1 MPGPNADAVVVH
13 AGFPNPATDT
23 SLVSLDLN
31 QLLIAHAVS
40 TFFFTIEGNEWER
53 EGIFT
58 GDIAIVDRIV
68 DPRSSDRV
76 IWHHDGQGAFA
87 ISQRRAVPEDARI
100 WGVVTAVIHLY
111 RNRDSNAA

>member
-1 MPGPNADAVVVH
+1 MPGPSADAVVVH

-53 EGIFT
+53 EGIFAN
-58 GDIAIVDRIV
+58 DIAIVDRAL
-68 DPRSSDRV
+68 DAKASDRV
-76 IWHHDGQGAFA
+76 IWHHDGHGAFA
-87 ISQRRAVPEDARI
+87 ISQRRAAPEDARI
-100 WGVVTAVIHLY
+100 WGVVTAVIHVF
-111 RNRDSNAA
+111 RRPGSNAA